1 MYKIGMITIGQSP
14 REDII
19 SVIRNHL
26 TQEVEILQRGALDDF
41 DLSKVAELRPRAGQ
55 SILVTKMRDGTEVK
69 VTHEKVLPLVQKG
82 IETLV
87 EEGVELIVLL
97 CTGEFPELEAER
109 MILHPG
115 KLLRGVVTA
124 LANGARLGVVMPSA
138 SQVPSAEERREER
151 WGGSDVVVTSAS
163 PYLFAE
169 QAGVEPEIR
178 AREWKRAA
186 EELKERGV
194 DLVYL
199 GCMGMDEEMKRI
211 VQQVTQKPVILASS
225 VVARMIDELIGPGER
240 VIDSR
245 HRDWRETEARR
256 G

>member
-1 MYKIGMITIGQSP
+1 MMYKIGMITIGQSP

-26 TQEVEILQRGALDDF
+26 TREVEILQRGALDDF

-55 SILVTKMRDGTEVK
+55 SILVTRMRDGTEVK

-97 CTGEFPELEAER
+97 CTGEFPEIEAER

-138 SQVPSAEERREER
+138 RQVPLVQERREER

-163 PYLFAE
+163 PYA
-169 QAGVEPEIR
+169 EPEIR
-178 AREWKRAA
+178 TQEWKRAA
-186 EELKERGV
+186 GHLKERGV

-225 VVARMIDELIGPGER
+225 VVARMVDELIGPGER
-240 VIDSR
+240 
-245 HRDWRETEARR
+245 AR
-256 G
+256 